1 MARKKTRQIILLK
14 TVVHQGEH
22 YFPDDIVE
30 WDAGIVDELIEKEAA
45 EPCVDVMPDVD
56 A

>member
-14 TVVHQGEH
+14 TVVHQGVH
-22 YFPDDIVE
+22 YFPDEIVE
-30 WDAGIVDELIEKEAA
+30 WDIAITDDLIEKEAA
-45 EPCVDVMPDVD
+45 EPCVDVMPDAD